1 MRHFNQNPHGAQEE
15 QKKRKYTDEQI
26 AEHREL
32 VYQSEVLGREGL
44 SASDMD
50 FAGDF
55 T

>member
-1 MRHFNQNPHGAQEE
+1 MRYDHRPYGAQDE
-15 QKKRKYTDEQI
+15 QHKRKYTDEQI

-32 VYQSEVLGREGL
+32 EHQKEVLGRPGL
-44 SASDMD
+44 PVSTQD

>member
-1 MRHFNQNPHGAQEE
+1 MRHFDQKPHAAQEE

-32 VYQSEVLGREGL
+32 IYQSEVLGREGL
-44 SASDMD
+44 SVSDMD
-50 FAGDF
+50 FRGDF

>member
-1 MRHFNQNPHGAQEE
+1 MNNQGKPQQHQ
-15 QKKRKYTDEQI
+15 YTDEQI

-32 VYQSEVLGREGL
+32 IYRREVLGQEGL
-44 SASDMD
+44 PVSDMD

>member
-1 MRHFNQNPHGAQEE
+1 MRFNYNPCGAQDE

-32 VYQSEVLGREGL
+32 AYQREVLGREGL
-44 SASDMD
+44 PVSDMD